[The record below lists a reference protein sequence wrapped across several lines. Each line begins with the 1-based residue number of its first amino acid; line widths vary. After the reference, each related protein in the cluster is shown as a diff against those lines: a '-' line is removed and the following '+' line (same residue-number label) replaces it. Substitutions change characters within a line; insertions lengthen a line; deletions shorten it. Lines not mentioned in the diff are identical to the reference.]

1 MVITLYKPQAA
12 LLQEALA
19 KSLDPHRMALI
30 KANLSYV
37 PLCPTPAQR
46 QRESA
51 VLQCCARVSCLQVV
65 TVDAAQGSEAP
76 HIVLSTVRSNSARS
90 IGFAHNPRRLNVAI
104 SRAQK
109 TLSIV
114 GNKDVFNTSQPN
126 WNRVVSTFCRQGQAS
141 DVSAHALQ
149 HAPSWHFVQQRALE
163 MMERSAS
170 KGKGK
175 GKGKGHGAQG
185 KGGKGGKGK
194 GEWFTGVDIPQPAEV
209 SHLPQ
214 RRMIQDSG
222 SSATSMQSLAGMHNL
237 VAAAHNTKVWVS
249 RQRVL

>member
-1 MVITLYKPQAA
+1 MAVWPRLRSDPVLGRTLDPVMVITLYKPQAA

-19 KSLDPHRMALI
+19 KSLEPRRMAFI
-30 KANLSYV
+30 KANLRGRCSRS
-37 PLCPTPAQR
+37 LR
-46 QRESA
+46 
-51 VLQCCARVSCLQVV
+51 ARAALVSPCLQVV

-109 TLSIV
+109 TLTIV

-141 DVSAHALQ
+141 DVSVHALQ
-149 HAPSWHFVQQRALE
+149 HAASWHFVQQRALE

-175 GKGKGHGAQG
+175 GKGKG
-185 KGGKGGKGK
+185 GKGK
-194 GEWFTGVDIPQPAEV
+194 GP
-209 SHLPQ
+209 
-214 RRMIQDSG
+214 
-222 SSATSMQSLAGMHNL
+222 SSA
-237 VAAAHNTKVWVS
+237 
-249 RQRVL
+249 